1 MFRQSESRRPE
12 STSAPGPAA
21 AQDWLPIRDLYDGCL
36 IRPDGG
42 VVAGLTIAPFSLQL
56 RSAREA
62 DTLVRA
68 FQAALNSLTV
78 PWQLL
83 SVGRPMDLDVYL
95 ASLDRQLMDSDPR
108 RKPLLREY
116 LRWVSNMVRSGTTVE
131 RRYYLLLTRHGHD
144 AVSEHRE
151 HLRAV
156 AEDLARI
163 NTGFR
168 AGPMTDADWR
178 ELLFLAFHAD
188 QSSIERVP
196 TDRVGI
202 PSRYEGGV

>member
-1 MFRQSESRRPE
+1 MFRKSPAPVA
-12 STSAPGPAA
+12 TSATAPPPA
-21 AQDWLPIRDLYDGCL
+21 AQDWLPIRDLHDGCL

-42 VVAGLTIAPFSLQL
+42 VVGGLTIAPFSLQL
-56 RSAREA
+56 KSAREVEN
-62 DTLVRA
+62 LVRA
-68 FQAALNSLTV
+68 FQAALNGLTV
-78 PWQLL
+78 PWQVL
-83 SVGRPMDLDVYL
+83 SIGRPMDLDAYL
-95 ASLDRQLMDSDPR
+95 ESLDRQLMESDPR

-116 LRWVSNMVRSGTTVE
+116 LRWVSNMVRSGSTVE
-131 RRYYLLLTRHGHD
+131 RRYYLLLTRHGPD

-163 NTGFR
+163 STGFR
-168 AGPMTDADWR
+168 SMPMTDADWR

-202 PSRYEGGV
+202 PSRYEGGAS